1 MSDSLRAL
9 LDSTPLGAGNAP
21 YIESLYEQFLADP
34 ASVEPKWRDYFAG
47 LGKAGGT
54 TDVAHGPIRDALAK
68 RAHSV
73 NVAIGAPA
81 AAAGTS
87 VSSDAAAKQGAVARL
102 VQVYSNRGHLVADID
117 PLGLMKRPVPEVL
130 ELSHFG
136 LSNADLATEFF
147 TGSRTEAIPKR
158 MKLKDIVAQLRQIYC
173 GTIGAEFA
181 HVSNSTERLW
191 LQNRF
196 QEGRVTNRFSADEKK
211 TFLRHLTAAEGL
223 ERYLATKYPAQKRFS
238 LEGGDALVPL
248 VDDLIQQGGLRG
260 IEEMVIGMAHRGRLN
275 LLVNVVGKSP
285 QKLFSEFEGIYD
297 TNHMQGSGDVKYHKG
312 FSTDIKTPAGN
323 VHVAMAFNPSHLEVV
338 NPVVEGSVRAR
349 QQRRSDTKGDKV
361 VALLIHG
368 DAAFAGQGVVPE
380 TLQMSQVRGFYTG
393 GSVHVIINNQVGF
406 TISKPEDARSTMYC
420 SDVAKMIEAPI
431 FHVNGDDVEAVAFVT
446 RMALDYRMTFHKD
459 VVIDLVCYRRLGHN
473 ESDEPAATQPV
484 MYSKIRAQK
493 TPRQIY
499 AERLVAEKVIAMTDA
514 DAMVD
519 QYRREMDEGKSQAK
533 QSLGLI
539 GNKHTVD
546 WTKYHNV
553 DLTEVVKTGVRIEQL
568 RELASKLT
576 TLPANLT
583 LHRQVAKIVTDREKM
598 AAGQLPLDWGF
609 AENLAYATLLTEG
622 YEVRLIGQ
630 DSGRGT
636 FFHRHAV
643 WHDQSSEENYV
654 PLQHL
659 APSQPRFDVYD
670 SFLSEEAVLGFEY
683 GFSTTE
689 PNSLTIWEGQ
699 FGDFVNGA
707 QVIID
712 QFISSGEAKWGRLC
726 GLTLMLPH
734 GYEGQGPEHSSA
746 RLERFLQL
754 CAEQN
759 MQVCVPSTP
768 AQMFHM
774 LRRQMKQSFRK
785 PLVIMS
791 PKSLLRH
798 KLSVSQLEDLTQGS
812 FRTVIDEVDDIQ
824 ASKVTRIV
832 FCSGKVYFDLLDS
845 RRGDGLHNIA
855 IVRVEQLYPFPGEEY
870 AAIIKKYSNAKE
882 IVWCQEEPQNQGAWY
897 QIRHRLQESLS
908 KDHQLLY
915 AGRAP
920 AAAPATGIAQ
930 MHQEQQQALVDA
942 ALRSTSTEES
952 LRHTTRLKAANK

>member
-47 LGKAGGT
+47 LGKAGGV

-68 RAHSV
+68 RAYS
-73 NVAIGAPA
+73 IGAPA
-81 AAAGTS
+81 ASAPASPG
-87 VSSDAAAKQGAVARL
+87 SDAAAVKQAAVARL

-136 LSNADLATEFF
+136 LSNADLETEFF
-147 TGSRTEAIPKR
+147 TGSRTEAIAKR
-158 MKLKDIVAQLRQIYC
+158 MKLKDIVAQLRHIYC

-196 QEGRVTNRFSADEKK
+196 QEGRVATRYSADERK

-260 IEEMVIGMAHRGRLN
+260 VEEMVIGMAHRGRLN

-312 FSTDIKTPAGN
+312 FSTDIKTPGGN

-349 QQRRSDTKGDKV
+349 QQRRNDAKGDKV
-361 VALLIHG
+361 IALLLHG
-368 DAAFAGQGVVPE
+368 DAAFAGQGVVME

-393 GSVHVIINNQVGF
+393 GTVHVIINNQVGF

-420 SDVAKMIEAPI
+420 SDVAKMIECPI

-446 RMALDYRMTFHKD
+446 RLALDYRMTFHKD

-499 AERLVAEKVIAMTDA
+499 AERLVAEKVITMADA

-553 DLTEVVKTGVRIEQL
+553 DLTETVKTGVRVEQL
-568 RELASKLT
+568 RELATKLT

-583 LHRQVAKIVTDREKM
+583 LHRQVAKIVQDREKM
-598 AAGQLPLDWGF
+598 AAGALPLDWGF

-643 WHDQSSEENYV
+643 WHDQNSVDNYI

-659 APSQPRFDVYD
+659 TPSQPRFDVYD

-726 GLTLMLPH
+726 GLTMMLPH

-774 LRRQMKQSFRK
+774 LRRQMKQGFRK

-798 KLSVSQLEDLTQGS
+798 KLSVSQLDDLTQGS

-824 ASKVTRIV
+824 ASKVTRVV

-870 AAIIKKYSNAKE
+870 AAIIKKYANAKE

-897 QIRHRLQESLS
+897 QIRHRLHESLS
-908 KDHQLLY
+908 KDQQLLY

-920 AAAPATGIAQ
+920 AAAPATGIAH